1 VQAPFATRDIAT
13 NNKQIEIIQNTD
25 TGITNPNSTPRN
37 GIENTSPIIYGNTV
51 GTAAILDKLPEFPAG
66 ISNFYTYIGKTL
78 RPQK

>member
-37 GIENTSPIIYGNTV
+37 GIENTSPIEYGNTV
-51 GTAAILDKLPEFPAG
+51 GTAVSNYRNSQLVFPILYLHW
-66 ISNFYTYIGKTL
+66 
-78 RPQK
+78 